1 MPAVSAPLAVRGR
14 SLDGRVPGN
23 EPATLLATLR
33 DDPVAR
39 LRSGREL
46 ARRRGERPPAEPLP
60 TGLAA
65 LDRLLDGGLP
75 RGRLVELVGRRSSGR
90 FATVLA
96 TLAAA
101 TTRGQAAALV
111 DLDSGLEP
119 VTVAAAG
126 ASLERLLW
134 VRPESLRQAALV
146 TEMLLATGFPLVV
159 LDLGSPP
166 VPGGRGPQAVW
177 MRLARA
183 TLDRGAALLVTSPY
197 RASGAAATVV
207 LAAGRARPIWDG
219 RGRAP
224 RLLTGLH
231 SRLTLEKR
239 RDGQRS
245 RPAETLT
252 LRATTTTDDPVSTTP
267 AAITFTRP

>member
-1 MPAVSAPLAVRGR
+1 MPAAPAPRAQLTG
-14 SLDGRVPGN
+14 LGN
-23 EPATLLATLR
+23 NPATLLAALR

-46 ARRRGERPPAEPLP
+46 ARRRIARPSAEPLP

-90 FATVLA
+90 FAAVLA

-101 TTRGQAAALV
+101 TSRGQATALV

-119 VTVAAAG
+119 AAVAAAG
-126 ASLERLLW
+126 ACLERLLW
-134 VRPESLRQAALV
+134 VRPESLRQAALA

-177 MRLARA
+177 LRLARA
-183 TLDRGAALLVTSPY
+183 TLDRGAALLVASPY
-197 RASGAAATVV
+197 RASGAAAAVV
-207 LAAGRARPIWDG
+207 LAAGRRPAGLARPRSRAAAAG
-219 RGRAP
+219 RSALAADAGEAARRTALGAGGDP
-224 RLLTGLH
+224 RLLRTGDAV
-231 SRLTLEKR
+231 SR
-239 RDGQRS
+239 RDGERDLHPPRS
-245 RPAETLT
+245 SPC
-252 LRATTTTDDPVSTTP
+252 
-267 AAITFTRP
+267 

>member
-1 MPAVSAPLAVRGR
+1 MPAAPAPREQR
-14 SLDGRVPGN
+14 TRPGN
-23 EPATLLATLR
+23 DPATLLAALH

-46 ARRRGERPPAEPLP
+46 ARRRIESPPAEPLP

-90 FATVLA
+90 FAAVLA
-96 TLAAA
+96 ALAAA
-101 TTRGQAAALV
+101 TTRGQATALV
-111 DLDSGLEP
+111 DLGSGLEP
-119 VTVAAAG
+119 AAATAAG
-126 ASLERLLW
+126 AVLERLLW

-166 VPGGRGPQAVW
+166 VPGGRGPQAIW
-177 MRLARA
+177 LRLARTA
-183 TLDRGAALLVTSPY
+183 LDRGAALLVASPY
-197 RASGAAATVV
+197 RASGAAAAAV
-207 LAAGRARPIWDG
+207 LAVGRARPIWNG

-224 RLLTGLH
+224 RLLAGLR
-231 SRLTLEKR
+231 SCLRLEKR
-239 RDGQRS
+239 RDGKRS
-245 RPAETLT
+245 REETLVLNT
-252 LRATTTTDDPVSTTP
+252 VTP
-267 AAITFTRP
+267 ADDHGTAVPQPPRSASGRSVA

>member
-1 MPAVSAPLAVRGR
+1 MPAAPASRER
-14 SLDGRVPGN
+14 ITRPGN
-23 EPATLLATLR
+23 DPATVLAALR
-33 DDPVAR
+33 DDPVVR

-46 ARRRGERPPAEPLP
+46 VRRRLERPPAEPWP

-90 FATVLA
+90 FAAVLA

-101 TTRGQAAALV
+101 TTRGQATALV

-119 VTVAAAG
+119 AAVAAAG
-126 ASLERLLW
+126 ACLERLLW
-134 VRPESLRQAALV
+134 VRPQSLRQAALV

-166 VPGGRGPQAVW
+166 VPGGRGPQAIW
-177 MRLARA
+177 LRLARA
-183 TLDRGAALLVTSPY
+183 TLERGAALLVTSPY
-197 RASGAAATVV
+197 RASGAAAAVV
-207 LAAGRARPIWDG
+207 LAAGHARPIWDG
-219 RGRAP
+219 RDRAP
-224 RLLTGLH
+224 RLLTGLR

-245 RPAETLT
+245 RPAEILALHTVT
-252 LRATTTTDDPVSTTP
+252 PPGDPVAITP
-267 AAITFTRP
+267 AAVAFTRPSSPW

>member
-1 MPAVSAPLAVRGR
+1 MPAIPAPLERISGAE
-14 SLDGRVPGN
+14 D
-23 EPATLLATLR
+23 EPATLLAALR
-33 DDPVAR
+33 NDPVAR
-39 LRSGREL
+39 LRSGRDL
-46 ARRRGERPPAEPLP
+46 ARRRSAKPSAEPFS
-60 TGLAA
+60 TGLAS

-101 TTRGQAAALV
+101 TIRGQATALV
-111 DLDSGLEP
+111 DLGSGLEP
-119 VTVAAAG
+119 AAVATAG

-134 VRPESLRQAALV
+134 VRPENLRQAALV

-159 LDLGSPP
+159 MDLGSPP

-197 RASGAAATVV
+197 RASGAAAAVV
-207 LAAGRARPIWDG
+207 LAADSARPIWSG
-219 RGRAP
+219 RGHAP
-224 RLLTGLH
+224 RLLSGLR

-239 RDGQRS
+239 RDGQPS
-245 RPAETLT
+245 RPAEVLT
-252 LRATTTTDDPVSTTP
+252 LSTTQPPSDPVATTPPTVAS
-267 AAITFTRP
+267 TRPQ

>member
-1 MPAVSAPLAVRGR
+1 MPAAPPLREQATGLGNDPAMLLTALRDNPLAQ
-14 SLDGRVPGN
+14 
-23 EPATLLATLR
+23 
-33 DDPVAR
+33 

-46 ARRRGERPPAEPLP
+46 ARQRAEKPPAEPLP

-75 RGRLVELVGRRSSGR
+75 RGQLVELVGRRSSGR
-90 FATVLA
+90 FAAVLA

-101 TTRGQAAALV
+101 TTRGQATALV

-119 VTVAAAG
+119 AAVAAAG
-126 ASLERLLW
+126 AAVERLLW
-134 VRPESLRQAALV
+134 VRPESLRQAALA

-177 MRLARA
+177 LRLARA
-183 TLDRGAALLVTSPY
+183 ALDRNAALLVASPY
-197 RASGAAATVV
+197 RASGAAAAVV
-207 LAAGRARPIWDG
+207 LAANHARPIWNG

-224 RLLTGLH
+224 RLLTGLR
-231 SRLTLEKR
+231 SQLKLEKR

-245 RPAETLT
+245 RPAEALV
-252 LRATTTTDDPVSTTP
+252 LRTSTADDPVAVTP
-267 AAITFTRP
+267 ADVAFTRP

>member
-1 MPAVSAPLAVRGR
+1 
-14 SLDGRVPGN
+14 
-23 EPATLLATLR
+23 
-33 DDPVAR
+33 
-39 LRSGREL
+39 
-46 ARRRGERPPAEPLP
+46 LP

-96 TLAAA
+96 TLATA
-101 TTRGQAAALV
+101 TTRGQATALV

-119 VTVAAAG
+119 RTVAAAG
-126 ASLERLLW
+126 AALERLLW
-134 VRPESLRQAALV
+134 VRPESVRQAALV
-146 TEMLLATGFPLVV
+146 TEMLLAAGFPLVV

-177 MRLARA
+177 LRLAR
-183 TLDRGAALLVTSPY
+183 TTFDRQAALLVASPY
-197 RASGAAATVV
+197 RASGPAAAVV

-219 RGRAP
+219 RGDTP
-224 RLLTGLH
+224 RLLTGMR

-245 RPAETLT
+245 RPPEILT
-252 LRATTTTDDPVSTTP
+252 LRTTTAPGDPVATTTVGV
-267 AAITFTRP
+267 AFTRP

>member
-1 MPAVSAPLAVRGR
+1 MPAAALAAAVPAPREQIAE
-14 SLDGRVPGN
+14 PGN
-23 EPATLLATLR
+23 DPASLLAALR

-46 ARRRGERPPAEPLP
+46 ARRRAETSPAEPLP

-101 TTRGQAAALV
+101 TTRGQATALV

-119 VTVAAAG
+119 ATVVAAG

-134 VRPESLRQAALV
+134 VRPKSLRQAALV

-177 MRLARA
+177 LRLARA
-183 TLDRGAALLVTSPY
+183 TLDRGAALLVASPY
-197 RASGAAATVV
+197 RASGAAAAVV
-207 LAAGRARPIWDG
+207 LAAGRAQPIWNG
-219 RGRAP
+219 HGHAP
-224 RLLTGLH
+224 RLLTGLR
-231 SRLTLEKR
+231 SCLTLEKR
-239 RDGQRS
+239 RDGQPA
-245 RPAETLT
+245 RPTETLS
-252 LRATTTTDDPVSTTP
+252 LRTTTAPGDPVATTT
-267 AAITFTRP
+267 AAVAFTRP

>member
-1 MPAVSAPLAVRGR
+1 MPAVPAAEPAN
-14 SLDGRVPGN
+14 D
-23 EPATLLATLR
+23 PATLLAALR

-46 ARRRGERPPAEPLP
+46 ARRRAARSPAEPFP
-60 TGLAA
+60 TGLSA
-65 LDRLLDGGLP
+65 LDQLLDGGLP
-75 RGRLVELVGRRSSGR
+75 RGRLVELVGHRSSGR
-90 FATVLA
+90 FAAVLA

-101 TTRGQAAALV
+101 TTRGQATALV

-119 VTVAAAG
+119 AAVAAAG
-126 ASLERLLW
+126 ACLERLLW
-134 VRPESLRQAALV
+134 VRPQSLRQAALA

-177 MRLARA
+177 LRLARA
-183 TLDRGAALLVTSPY
+183 TLDRSAALLVASPY
-197 RASGAAATVV
+197 RTSGAAAAVV
-207 LAAGRARPIWDG
+207 LAAGHARPIWDG
-219 RGRAP
+219 RDGAP
-224 RLLTGLH
+224 RLLTGLR

-245 RPAETLT
+245 RPAEILT
-252 LRATTTTDDPVSTTP
+252 LRAATALDGHIT
-267 AAITFTRP
+267 AAPRPPRPSSGRSAA